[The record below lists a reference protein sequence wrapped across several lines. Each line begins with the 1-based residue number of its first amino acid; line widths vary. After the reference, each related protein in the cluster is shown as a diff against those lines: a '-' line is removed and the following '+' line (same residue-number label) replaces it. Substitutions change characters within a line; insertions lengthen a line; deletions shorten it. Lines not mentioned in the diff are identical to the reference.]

1 MTGKISAFSFLIS
14 FALAGLLLVLF
25 IVFCPLGG
33 KYKLSL
39 ISPFPKNP
47 KEIDVLEPELVDLD
61 NSGQKKLLL
70 TLYCTFIDT
79 ARKQCLIDLNTRD
92 VKTSPI
98 SGTSIRD
105 RRFLFNLDQGGKM
118 EVSGNIPIHGNT
130 PEDYP
135 FTDQLG
141 WLMVCD
147 HDLNFKFSRERM
159 NKYSGE
165 VCVKPLG
172 TSTGNLLAVWNINVT
187 DNDSYFR

>member
-1 MTGKISAFSFLIS
+1 MTGKTSTHSFLIS
-14 FALAGLLLVLF
+14 FMLAGLLRVLF

-70 TLYCTFIDT
+70 TLYCAFTYT

-98 SGTSIRD
+98 SGTTIRD
-105 RRFLFNLDQGGKM
+105 RRFLFDLDQDGKM
-118 EVSGNIPIHGNT
+118 EVSGNIKLKNT
-130 PEDYP
+130 DE
-135 FTDQLG
+135 
-141 WLMVCD
+141 
-147 HDLNFKFSRERM
+147 K
-159 NKYSGE
+159 
-165 VCVKPLG
+165 
-172 TSTGNLLAVWNINVT
+172 
-187 DNDSYFR
+187 